1 LGILFDY
8 NVLVGRAACSPEV
21 GGTIVFAVVETGGKQ
36 YKVAPGDQL
45 DVEYLGV
52 EAGQQFDLGRVLMV
66 GSDGGEVLV
75 GSPLVDGA
83 RVVATVVAEHRGDKL
98 IVFKYKAKKRYRRKN
113 GHRQMLTRVSID
125 DILADGIADS
135 PKQEAEPAPKQTTEA
150 TAAPTAEIEAEPI
163 VAAPAEIEGESIVAA
178 PAEVE
183 TEQPVAEA
191 AAEQPV
197 AATKPKRTKKA
208 AAAAAPAAE
217 AETEQPAAE
226 AETSA
231 PETIVTATPI
241 VEVKGVPT
249 TDTIG
254 SGLDLQ
260 DALNTDVET
269 EEGKA

>member
-1 LGILFDY
+1 M
-8 NVLVGRAACSPEV
+8 
-21 GGTIVFAVVETGGKQ
+21 FAVVETGGKQ

-45 DVEYLGV
+45 DIEYLGV

-135 PKQEAEPAPKQTTEA
+135 TKQEAKSEPKRTKK
-150 TAAPTAEIEAEPI
+150 AAARTAEAKTEP
-163 VAAPAEIEGESIVAA
+163 VVAA

-183 TEQPVAEA
+183 PITAAEV

-197 AATKPKRTKKA
+197 AETKPKRTKKA
-208 AAAAAPAAE
+208 AAAAEAATEQPVAETKPKRTKKATTAATPIAE
-217 AETEQPAAE
+217 AETGQPVAE
-226 AETSA
+226 VESSTVETV
-231 PETIVTATPI
+231 ITATPI
-241 VEVKGVPT
+241 VKVKGVPT
-249 TDTIG
+249 TDTLG
-254 SGLDLQ
+254 SGLDLH
-260 DALNTDVET
+260 DALNTDLET